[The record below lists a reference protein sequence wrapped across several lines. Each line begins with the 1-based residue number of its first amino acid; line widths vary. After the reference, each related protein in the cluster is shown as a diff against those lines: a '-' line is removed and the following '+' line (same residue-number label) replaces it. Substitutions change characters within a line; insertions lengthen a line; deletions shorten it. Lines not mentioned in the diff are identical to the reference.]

1 MIMRMT
7 TTMTVLACT
16 VVLTGAFFE
25 SMPTCADAAL
35 DCARV
40 KELDAQGASPADIAR
55 TLGITTPDV
64 QACLADA
71 VDEPVMANPA
81 GKLPLS
87 PQRPIGDGPIRR
99 APDGQPE

>member
-1 MIMRMT
+1 MRT
-7 TTMTVLACT
+7 TTMMMVALAMLQLGMLST
-16 VVLTGAFFE
+16 SA
-25 SMPTCADAAL
+25 PTQAVL

-40 KELDAQGASPADIAR
+40 KELTAQGSSPADVAR

-71 VDEPVMANPA
+71 VEQPVMANPA

-87 PQRPIGDGPIRR
+87 PQRPAGDGMIRR
-99 APDGQPE
+99 APTGQND